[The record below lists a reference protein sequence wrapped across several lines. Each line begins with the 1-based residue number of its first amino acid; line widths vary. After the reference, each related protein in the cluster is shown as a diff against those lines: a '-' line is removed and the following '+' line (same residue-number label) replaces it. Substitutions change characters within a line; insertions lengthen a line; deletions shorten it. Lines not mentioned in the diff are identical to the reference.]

1 MGTFARTFKEAQ
13 TYISPMM
20 VLVIIPAV
28 AATLPG
34 FDLNAKLA
42 LIPILN
48 VSLVCKDV
56 LTANFPLGPH
66 RAHVRIQ
73 LRVCVRGT
81 GLCRA
86 GIQAGVGVVQD
97 VIVNI
102 PYSPKPRNPFTLSP
116 CHG

>member
-1 MGTFARTFKEAQ
+1 
-13 TYISPMM
+13 M

-56 LTANFPLGPH
+56 LTANFHWGLI
-66 RAHVRIQ
+66 A
-73 LRVCVRGT
+73 LTFLSSCAYACVA
-81 GLCRA
+81 LACA
-86 GIQAGVGVVQD
+86 VQAFKRESVLF
-97 VIVNI
+97 
-102 PYSPKPRNPFTLSP
+102 RT
-116 CHG
+116 